1 MVVGRV
7 GFMAWAEVKHAA
19 RATPVGRARAEH
31 LAAGEPRD
39 KHEFIGFRDVE
50 VLAVH
55 LFRLERDAITQPGGD
70 RMPWGNH
77 PEVLAVGGFAP
88 FQVATGAHQ
97 ALENLG
103 EMPGVQ
109 DHHAHTLH
117 DMGVNTLDNFVV
129 DLVVRQVA
137 PPEEHV
143 RLLEHVNAE
152 AMLGFI
158 KGGGAHLEPGGAQGT
173 GDGAVNPLWVD
184 FRNFGVLLLVAV
196 FVPNGDSGHDEQ
208 DTAHH
213 KRRLAQVLN
222 LTRLSLALE
231 HGCSRE
237 MGLGETL
244 TKNRCWPSAFG
255 LWPTANRAI
264 ARAFVRC
271 PHLWQHPWT
280 RLRPTG
286 CYDFQKMH
294 FWGVPANWGEEEQ
307 AARTRVFYAL
317 VFLIVNLTG
326 LFRISSEM
334 MTLTLTLTTAQIL
347 WNAYGLP
354 RRSAWLPN
362 LNFFTHRVL
371 LVLLLASTGGAS
383 GPFVV
388 ACYILLVASMVWYPD
403 ARSAVVNII
412 GYLIVL
418 WLGSLLAMRLGS
430 EVGWDHLVLHS
441 LGLLTITYLMA
452 NPIITLNRDAN
463 MDPLTKVLNRRSGLR
478 ALEAWLREGQPFTLV
493 FADLRDFKRINDEH
507 GHAIGDEVLAAVAQE
522 LRQHVR
528 SGDLVVRY
536 GGDEFLLAIRGTAD
550 GVQSRLEASFEPGL
564 VVSAG
569 RLVVGVNIGVAQ
581 APDEARELHSLLALA
596 DQRMYT
602 HKSRL
607 AGALS
612 P

>member
-1 MVVGRV
+1 
-7 GFMAWAEVKHAA
+7 
-19 RATPVGRARAEH
+19 
-31 LAAGEPRD
+31 
-39 KHEFIGFRDVE
+39 
-50 VLAVH
+50 
-55 LFRLERDAITQPGGD
+55 
-70 RMPWGNH
+70 
-77 PEVLAVGGFAP
+77 
-88 FQVATGAHQ
+88 
-97 ALENLG
+97 
-103 EMPGVQ
+103 
-109 DHHAHTLH
+109 
-117 DMGVNTLDNFVV
+117 
-129 DLVVRQVA
+129 
-137 PPEEHV
+137 
-143 RLLEHVNAE
+143 
-152 AMLGFI
+152 
-158 KGGGAHLEPGGAQGT
+158 
-173 GDGAVNPLWVD
+173 
-184 FRNFGVLLLVAV
+184 
-196 FVPNGDSGHDEQ
+196 
-208 DTAHH
+208 
-213 KRRLAQVLN
+213 
-222 LTRLSLALE
+222 
-231 HGCSRE
+231 
-237 MGLGETL
+237 
-244 TKNRCWPSAFG
+244 
-255 LWPTANRAI
+255 
-264 ARAFVRC
+264 
-271 PHLWQHPWT
+271 
-280 RLRPTG
+280 
-286 CYDFQKMH
+286 MH

-347 WNAYGLP
+347 WSAYGLP

-371 LVLLLASTGGAS
+371 LVLLLASAGGAS